1 MDNKDS
7 IKNFE
12 NLVEIQADIIKR
24 TWISPEISSWET
36 EQIENSVGPKFDG
49 GVGTYLDG

>member
-1 MDNKDS
+1 MDRSIDS

-12 NLVEIQADIIKR
+12 NPERVFIKR

-36 EQIENSVGPKFDG
+36 EQIENSAGPKFDG